1 MPCILE
7 SRREGLF
14 CPAGGFFIDPRG
26 KVDLAVI
33 THAHSDHARGG
44 HASYLCSDNTKP
56 LLRIRLGLKA
66 KIESIPFGEI
76 IKIGDAF
83 VSLHP
88 AGHILGSCQVRV
100 EVGGRVWV
108 VSGDYKTQ
116 SDRTCESFEVIN
128 CHGFV
133 TESTFALP
141 VFEWLPE
148 DDVYIQIND
157 WWLNN
162 AEREIPSIL
171 FAYSLGKAQRVL
183 AGVDRSIGPIFI
195 HNAVSP
201 FLPIY
206 EKFGVNMPLVEKIG
220 QGSKQNYTKGLI
232 VAPPIV
238 EDSSLL
244 KQFGLAKRA
253 FASGWMALRGLRR
266 RRNFDKGFVLSD
278 HADWKG
284 LLDVI
289 VATGAESVK
298 ITHGNGE
305 SLSRYL
311 VEIGID
317 ASILQGYGR
326 GRQELLV

>member
-1 MPCILE
+1 MPSILE

-26 KVDLAVI
+26 QVNRAVI

-44 HASYLCSDNTKP
+44 HASYLCSDNSKP
-56 LLRIRLGLKA
+56 LLRIRLGIKA
-66 KIESIPFGEI
+66 EIESIPFGKS
-76 IKIGDAF
+76 IKIGDAL

-88 AGHILGSCQVRV
+88 AGHILGSSQVRI

-108 VSGDYKTQ
+108 VSGDYKPQ
-116 SDRTCESFEVIN
+116 VDRTCESFEVIK

-148 DDVYIQIND
+148 DDVYRQINE
-157 WWLNN
+157 WWINN
-162 AEREIPSIL
+162 VEHETPSIL

-206 EKFGVNMPLVEKIG
+206 EKCGVTMPAVEKIG
-220 QGSKQNYTKGLI
+220 EGSRQNYLKGLI
-232 VAPPIV
+232 VAPPIA

-244 KQFGLAKRA
+244 RQFGLAKRA
-253 FASGWMALRGLRR
+253 FASGWMAVRGLRR
-266 RRNFDKGFVLSD
+266 RRNLDKGFVLSD

-284 LLDVI
+284 LLNVI
-289 VATGAESVK
+289 VATGAESVR

-305 SLSRYL
+305 ALSRYL
-311 VEIGID
+311 VELGID
-317 ASILQGYGR
+317 ASILQGYKPE
-326 GRQELLV
+326 RQEELV